1 MTPGRHGDLE
11 TRRPGD
17 KNQETRSK
25 NQVPRDK
32 KQVASSVGRK
42 ASLYAKLEIRLRLR
56 STLIAFWEF
65 SYLFIFRH
73 LGFLGN

>member
-25 NQVPRDK
+25 NQVLRDK

-42 ASLYAKLEIRLRLR
+42 ARKA
-56 STLIAFWEF
+56 
-65 SYLFIFRH
+65 
-73 LGFLGN
+73 